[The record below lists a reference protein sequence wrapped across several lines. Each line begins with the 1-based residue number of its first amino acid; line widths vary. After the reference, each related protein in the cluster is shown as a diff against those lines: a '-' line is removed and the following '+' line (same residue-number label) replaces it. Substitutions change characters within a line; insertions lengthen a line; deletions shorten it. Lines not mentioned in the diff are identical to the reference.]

1 MRNKKNG
8 ELAVC
13 SLEAVKK
20 IEHVDWKRIR
30 RLYVSREM
38 APRFGGLCKKLASVR
53 GIYNVVNDDELMRLS
68 GTRHHQGVVALIYAP
83 DVSSLDD
90 ETIASFIKQN
100 EVVIILDDVS
110 NVHNVGAIV
119 RSAAFF
125 GLRNF
130 IIEEANVNSVINTSA
145 YRVAK
150 GAMEAVNFF
159 SVSSIENFLHS
170 VRESFFSVAS
180 DLHATKT
187 IFELNELRKNRA
199 LLLVLGNEENGVRE
213 LVKKNCDERI
223 IIPSVSL
230 SQKDK
235 CENFSA
241 QDIDFQTLTPQSLN
255 VAQAATVMFYEI
267 TRS

>member
-1 MRNKKNG
+1 MRNKKNN

-13 SLEAVKK
+13 SIDAVKK

-38 APRFGGLCKKLASVR
+38 APRFGGLCKRLASVH
-53 GIYNVVNDDELMRLS
+53 GIYNVVTDDELTRLS

-83 DVSSLDD
+83 EVPPLDD
-90 ETIASFIKQN
+90 ETIASFVKQN
-100 EVVIILDDVS
+100 EIVIVLDEVS
-110 NVHNVGAIV
+110 NVHNVGAVV

-130 IIEEANVNSVINTSA
+130 IIEKANVNSVINTSA

-150 GAMEAVNFF
+150 GAMEAVKFFFVNSIADFLQTARRNFF
-159 SVSSIENFLHS
+159 SI
-170 VRESFFSVAS
+170 AT
-180 DLHATKT
+180 DLQATKT

-199 LLLVLGNEENGVRE
+199 LLLVLGNEETGVRE
-213 LVKKNCDERI
+213 LVKQNCDERI
-223 IIPSVSL
+223 IIPSVSM
-230 SQKDK
+230 SHNNKN
-235 CENFSA
+235 ENA
-241 QDIDFQTLTPQSLN
+241 VTLTPQSLN
-255 VAQAATVMFYEI
+255 VAQAATVLFYEV